1 MKGAYDYRGGLFLEE
16 GREGGR
22 QLNRVCPCFTP
33 KGLDKCLRAVSSK
46 EVYPPATGNVKASN
60 ETSRQGRAE
69 AGRWG
74 RLSLAD
80 IKEQHPRFLPWY
92 LEA

>member
-1 MKGAYDYRGGLFLEE
+1 MD
-16 GREGGR
+16 
-22 QLNRVCPCFTP
+22 RVCPTFCFTP
-33 KGLDKCLRAVSSK
+33 KGLDTCMRAVSSN
-46 EVYPPATGNVKASN
+46 EVYPPATGNVKASS

-74 RLSLAD
+74 RLSLAGH
-80 IKEQHPRFLPWY
+80 KGATRQTYPQFLPWY